1 MAETKGKA
9 AAKAKTQ
16 IKVKVK
22 TGTDTGSEVAE
33 QSRNRDA
40 FPWNVSAPSR
50 PHRKNLTKIRLK

>member
-1 MAETKGKA
+1 MAEAKGKA

-16 IKVKVK
+16 IKVK

-40 FPWNVSAPSR
+40 FPRNVSAPSR